1 MQITF
6 FGHNSFLFKSD
17 ISILTDPFITSN
29 PKAKHIVMEDIKANH
44 VLITH
49 GHADHLADLDKIMT
63 HNDAK
68 IITMVEVASWL
79 AKQGHS
85 HSHSLNFGGTYKFSK
100 ETSAKY
106 VQAVHSSSMPDG
118 SYGGHPGSFILKT
131 EGKTIFIAGDTA
143 LHSDLKLFGELN
155 DIDLAILPIGGNYT
169 MDTKDAVHAAKFLG
183 CSQII
188 GCHYDSFAE
197 ITIDHAEAINLFNF
211 HQLDLQL
218 MAVGASITF

>member
-1 MQITF
+1 MRITF
-6 FGHNSFLFKSD
+6 YGHNSFLLESD
-17 ISILTDPFITSN
+17 VSILTDPFIASN
-29 PKAKHIVMEDIKANH
+29 PKAQHILMENIKADY

-49 GHADHLADLDKIMT
+49 GHADHLADLDKIMA

-85 HSHSLNFGGTYKFSK
+85 HSHSLNFGGTYEFSGV
-100 ETSAKY
+100 TSAKY

-143 LHSDLKLFGELN
+143 LHSDLKLFGALN

-169 MDTKDAVHAAKFLG
+169 MDSEDALHAAKFLN

-188 GCHYDSFAE
+188 GCHYDSFPE
-197 ITIDHAEAINLFNF
+197 INIDHQAVIKLFKS

-218 MAVGASITF
+218 LAIGAIITL

>member
-17 ISILTDPFITSN
+17 ISILTDPFIASN

-49 GHADHLADLDKIMT
+49 GHADHLADLDKIMA

-85 HSHSLNFGGTYKFSK
+85 HSHSLNFGGTYEFSK
-100 ETSAKY
+100 
-106 VQAVHSSSMPDG
+106 
-118 SYGGHPGSFILKT
+118 
-131 EGKTIFIAGDTA
+131 
-143 LHSDLKLFGELN
+143 
-155 DIDLAILPIGGNYT
+155 DI
-169 MDTKDAVHAAKFLG
+169 
-183 CSQII
+183 C
-188 GCHYDSFAE
+188 
-197 ITIDHAEAINLFNF
+197 
-211 HQLDLQL
+211 
-218 MAVGASITF
+218 

>member
-6 FGHNSFLFKSD
+6 YGHNSFLFESD
-17 ISILTDPFITSN
+17 VSILTDPFIASN
-29 PKAKHIVMEDIKANH
+29 PKAKQIVMEDIKADH

-49 GHADHLADLDKIMT
+49 GHADHLADLDKILA

-85 HSHSLNFGGTYKFSK
+85 HSHSLNFGGTYEFSK

-131 EGKTIFIAGDTA
+131 GGKTIFIAGHNGLVGSA
-143 LHSDLKLFGELN
+143 IVRKLREKGYNNL
-155 DIDLAILPIGGNYT
+155 
-169 MDTKDAVHAAKFLG
+169 
-183 CSQII
+183 II
-188 GCHYDSFAE
+188 QTRKE
-197 ITIDHAEAINLFNF
+197 
-211 HQLDLQL
+211 LDLTNQTKVFYFREISVFWGICFFMIVL
-218 MAVGASITF
+218 KFVWTPFLRFW